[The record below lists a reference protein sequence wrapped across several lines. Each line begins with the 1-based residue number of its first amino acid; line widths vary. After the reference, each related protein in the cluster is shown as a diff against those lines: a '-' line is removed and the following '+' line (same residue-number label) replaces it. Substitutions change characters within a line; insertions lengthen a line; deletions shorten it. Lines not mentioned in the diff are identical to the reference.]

1 MPKARVLAVDDQRY
15 FRELIE
21 GLLTDDGYEV
31 VTASDG
37 EAALHVFEREDFDIV
52 ITDLVMPGIDGNQL
66 VEQIKKRAPEQEIVM
81 VTGVV
86 DVKSAVDAMK
96 QGATDYILKPFDRK
110 ALTGSLDKILQRR
123 RLREEHANL
132 MLENLEYMG
141 VMSLY
146 ERAAGL
152 FSTLALEPLA
162 ERLVEGLC
170 LETSSQGGIVWVA
183 DEPGGVRM
191 RLAGLR
197 GLIRIDEEPRELFAD
212 RLPQEFGPLVD
223 ERRSIVRP
231 RNGLSPNGARSGG
244 AALYLPL
251 ASSGKLLGIARLS
264 DKLEGDEFTDSD
276 RASAEKFVSF
286 GATAVANALRFRTLE
301 RLSFRDPATKAYSH
315 AYFEDVVRNEIQ
327 KANRFDRNFS
337 IARMDCGALAGLNQ
351 FPSQTGLQVWVEAL
365 VKSLSGVLRTTDLLA
380 ADGESRY
387 SMLLPE
393 TDSIG
398 AAILKQR
405 ICEAVAESGALDAFG
420 GAASA
425 ELTVA
430 VATYPTDGTQL
441 EALDRTLERRIAEDR
456 LSLLHSLDLVG
467 RPYPKILAALLG
479 EAERKSPELPV
490 QLGRFLMDEVI
501 RRSGERGL
509 LVLAP
514 GQSLVPV
521 VEEGLQR
528 LSEFEHETEVL
539 VLTDLDR
546 SKLNEHP
553 VTWISPD
560 SSGDPDPFMLYY
572 GDGPV
577 YAIVTGREP
586 SESGDLRLFH
596 TADRAVVEHLA
607 FQVKRDL
614 GIPLGA

>member
-1 MPKARVLAVDDQRY
+1 MSKARVLAVDDQRY

-31 VTASDG
+31 VTASSG

-66 VEQIKKRAPEQEIVM
+66 VERIKKRSPDQEIVM

-86 DVKSAVDAMK
+86 DVKAAVDAMK
-96 QGATDYILKPFDRK
+96 QGATDYILKPFDGK
-110 ALTGSLDKILQRR
+110 ALTTSLDKVLQRR

-170 LETSSQGGIVWVA
+170 LETSSQAGVVWVA
-183 DEPGGVRM
+183 DEPGAARM

-197 GLIRIDEEPRELFAD
+197 GLIRVEEEPRELFAD
-212 RLPQEFGPLVD
+212 GLPPEFRPLVED
-223 ERRSIVRP
+223 GRSIVRP
-231 RNGLSPNGARSGG
+231 RNGLSPAGDRSGG
-244 AALYLPL
+244 AALYVPL
-251 ASSGKLLGIARLS
+251 ANSGKLLGIARLS
-264 DKLEGDEFTDSD
+264 DKLEGDEFTDGD

-286 GATAVANALRFRTLE
+286 GATAVTNALRFRSLE
-301 RLSFRDPATKAYSH
+301 RLSFRDPTTKAYSH
-315 AYFEDVVRNEIQ
+315 AYFEDFVRNEIQ
-327 KANRFDRNFS
+327 KASRFDRNFS
-337 IARMDCGALAGLNQ
+337 IARVDWGALGRLDEFASQKGLRA
-351 FPSQTGLQVWVEAL
+351 WVEVL
-365 VKSLSGVLRTTDLLA
+365 VNSLSGVLRTTDLLA

-387 SMLLPE
+387 SMLFPE

-405 ICEAVAESGALDAFG
+405 VTEAIAESGALDAFG
-420 GAASA
+420 GASSA

-441 EALDRTLERRIAEDR
+441 ETLDRTLERRIAEDR

-467 RPYPKILAALLG
+467 RPFPKILTALLG
-479 EAERKSPELPV
+479 GAQRKSPEFSV
-490 QLGRFLMDEVI
+490 QLARFLMEEVV

-514 GQSLVPV
+514 GSFLAPT

-528 LSEFEHETEVL
+528 LLELEHETEV
-539 VLTDLDR
+539 VVMADLDR

-553 VTWISPD
+553 VTWVPPAR
-560 SSGDPDPFMLYY
+560 SGDPEPFMLYY

-577 YAIVTGREP
+577 YAMVTGRDA
-586 SESGDLRLFH
+586 SEADGLRMFH
-596 TADRAVVEHLA
+596 TADRALVEQLA

-614 GIPLGA
+614 GIPLGT